1 MKEGVA
7 DYLPPHMC
15 NVCVLG
21 LVCLAL
27 CANIP
32 VLLVR
37 PSMHS
42 YWLGERGDSVGGGWE
57 SPVIITVQQDFGINC
72 SNKKS
77 FLLLLDKVRRGA
89 VLYLCYDREGIIQ
102 YVGIV
107 QGCQTLD

>member
-1 MKEGVA
+1 
-7 DYLPPHMC
+7 MC

-37 PSMHS
+37 PGMHS

-72 SNKKS
+72 SAKKS
-77 FLLLLDKVRRGA
+77 FLLDL
-89 VLYLCYDREGIIQ
+89 
-102 YVGIV
+102 
-107 QGCQTLD
+107 T